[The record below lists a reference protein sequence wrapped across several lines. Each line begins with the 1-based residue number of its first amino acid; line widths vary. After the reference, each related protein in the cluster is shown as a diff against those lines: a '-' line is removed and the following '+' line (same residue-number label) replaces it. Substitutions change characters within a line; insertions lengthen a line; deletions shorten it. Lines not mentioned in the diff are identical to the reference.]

1 MEDLLRAALT
11 NALGAAVLGAMVA
24 GLALILVRRPAVVHC
39 LWVVV
44 LLKLVTPP
52 LFEVSVGEFE
62 DETVATLAA
71 PLVVEEPISITLT
84 PAELAALEES
94 SAIFEAEAVESP
106 AVLAFDAAPD
116 RSWSSLAWQGLMAA
130 WLAGSAATAV
140 LATVRVVRFQSRLR
154 DASPAGEWVE
164 REVAELSAAMGLR
177 RPPRVE
183 FIDART
189 TPMIWSLG
197 LCPRL
202 ILPQMLW
209 KRLDGRCRTLLLTH
223 ELAHLKRGDHL
234 LRFFELGVTVLYWW
248 LPVVWWVRRALRDV
262 EEQCC
267 DAWVVWM
274 FPEHARAY
282 AETLLDTVDFLNPSA
297 DPEPLLASGFGK
309 VQHLRRRLTMVM
321 TGTTSRSLGW
331 QGSLGA
337 LALAGVLLP
346 MSPTWADKPD
356 EPAVQFEAVQP
367 ADVVVFGEAID
378 GRGES
383 LSFRAVGDGDALK
396 TIDFVGPVTLA
407 AVADDDEN
415 DEAKDKGGDKKD
427 DGKDKGRDGDKKDRA
442 EVRKEIRLQVRGE
455 GKEAGEA
462 IKKAAEGL
470 KAQLKELEAGKPEG
484 EDREAQIKG
493 LKAALEQL
501 GKLARRPD
509 AVELRGMPFDGPGQT
524 FTFQPEKLTVEPFGE
539 GQKNRFKLGRL
550 VDRRFNADDPKA
562 AEALKRVDELSKVVA
577 EKQRELS
584 EAAGKLAEAH
594 KKLAEMQGEVV
605 IERVMPDVAE
615 RIKQARVR
623 EVQARDHREAEVR
636 DRRPDAGDQSRIDSL
651 EQKLNKVLE
660 ELESLKKPRAESADE
675 K

>member
-106 AVLAFDAAPD
+106 AALAFDAVPE
-116 RSWSSLAWQGLMAA
+116 RSWSSRAWQGLMAA

-177 RPPRVE
+177 RPPRVD

-197 LCPRL
+197 LRPRL
-202 ILPQMLW
+202 ILPRMLW
-209 KRLDGRCRTLLLTH
+209 KGLDGRRRTLLLTH

-356 EPAVQFEAVQP
+356 EAPAVQFEAVQP

-396 TIDFVGPVTLA
+396 TIDFVGPVTPAAETVHVLA
-407 AVADDDEN
+407 RVKDDAKQDG
-415 DEAKDKGGDKKD
+415 DQKDKEE
-427 DGKDKGRDGDKKDRA
+427 DGDKKDKDKA
-442 EVRKEIRLQVRGE
+442 EIRKEIRVQLREQ

-462 IKKAAEGL
+462 IKKAVEGV
-470 KAQLKELEAGKPEG
+470 KAQLKELEADKPEG
-484 EDREAQIKG
+484 EAVGAQIKA
-493 LKAALEQL
+493 LKAALGQL
-501 GKLARRPD
+501 ELLAKQE
-509 AVELRGMPFDGPGQT
+509 AVTSIKSRSFVGGGQT
-524 FTFQPEKLTVEPFGE
+524 FTLQPEKLKVEPLEKARLQLGE
-539 GQKNRFKLGRL
+539 VVVGH
-550 VDRRFNADDPKA
+550 RFNPDDPQA
-562 AEALKRVDELSKVVA
+562 VEARKQIEDLKQVLAQQQK
-577 EKQRELS
+577 ELS
-584 EAAGKLAEAH
+584 ETARKLSEAYTKLAE
-594 KKLAEMQGEVV
+594 LQGRMT
-605 IERVMPDVAE
+605 IERIMPDVAE
-615 RIKQARVR
+615 RIKQARAR
-623 EVQARDHREAEVR
+623 EAQARDHREAEVR
-636 DRRPDAGDQSRIDSL
+636 DRRPDAKEQSRIDSL

-660 ELESLKKPRAESADE
+660 ELDSLKKPKAESADE